1 MASTLREGE
10 EGQKLDFIG
19 RNRCGVSECCG
30 RPIVYFFIFCF
41 VFFFYQR
48 KMNLDHDQTS
58 VPEQFP
64 RGELPP
70 SLG

>member
-1 MASTLREGE
+1 MRKGKNEILSDVIGVGLASVVDV
-10 EGQKLDFIG
+10 Q
-19 RNRCGVSECCG
+19 S
-30 RPIVYFFIFCF
+30 FIFLFF
-41 VFFFYQR
+41 VLFFFYQR